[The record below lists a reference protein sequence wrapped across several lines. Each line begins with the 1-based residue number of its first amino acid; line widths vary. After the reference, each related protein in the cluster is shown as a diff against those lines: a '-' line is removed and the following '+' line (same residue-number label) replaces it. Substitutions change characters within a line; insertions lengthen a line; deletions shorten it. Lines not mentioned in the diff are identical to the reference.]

1 MDYWLKN
8 EYNTKRNPKFF
19 GGYMDTDR
27 RITTDSSEKTT
38 AVDKALAI
46 LEAFCY
52 RESELSLVCPARWFP
67 WAVTNV

>member
-1 MDYWLKN
+1 
-8 EYNTKRNPKFF
+8 
-19 GGYMDTDR
+19 MDTDR